1 MIRLH
6 RTVGVQEGKLIEAIA
21 LAKEMAAYFN
31 KSYKSSS

>member
-6 RTVGVQEGKLIEAIA
+6 GTVGVQEGKLFEAIA

-31 KSYKSSS
+31 KNYQSSS